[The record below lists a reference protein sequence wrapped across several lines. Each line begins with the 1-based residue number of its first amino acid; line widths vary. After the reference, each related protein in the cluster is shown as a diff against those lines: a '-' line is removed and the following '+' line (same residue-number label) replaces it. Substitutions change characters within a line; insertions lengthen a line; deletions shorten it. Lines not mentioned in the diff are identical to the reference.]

1 VLPFANMTTSE
12 ETGFLSDGLA
22 EDILDNLAQF
32 EGSSSRTALKV
43 ASRSASFQFTGRG
56 VDPTL
61 VRETLNVAYLL
72 EGSVRQHGEEVR
84 ITTQLIRTADGFH
97 VWSKSYDR
105 ALADGFGMQSAVA
118 ANIAH
123 ITNAKLDFDIFRNY
137 GWKQEEIFTGID
149 PIAVGYFIR
158 ATEEI
163 INMLLGEGGDARIR
177 IQFSENA
184 VEVDPDF
191 LAAYAIL
198 ASAYLTSYTTGR
210 LSVHEASRGAHTAI
224 TRAIALDP
232 DDIEVRNQ
240 LAQIQLAMD
249 LDLAQAKNGF
259 EQMLKMA
266 PEFGISHVMLA
277 MIDLQEGRARK
288 ALNRISNTSEFHNGG
303 QRAIFLS
310 MVAYVR
316 LIARDYEG
324 ALKASAEALELALE
338 GQGRTRTLINQAV
351 SLIMLG
357 KVDEAKPFVEEAWSM
372 NGSTNPEGYVSLF
385 AGIGDIEK
393 ARSILTDPRYDL
405 NQSRLAAGHLALGDV
420 DSAFDS
426 MRAGIENRDGGLIFS
441 LRLAAWWDPIRDD
454 PRFNEMLALLD
465 AKVTHTEQ
473 YRKDHKISPAAQ

>member
-1 VLPFANMTTSE
+1 M
-12 ETGFLSDGLA
+12 
-22 EDILDNLAQF
+22 
-32 EGSSSRTALKV
+32 
-43 ASRSASFQFTGRG
+43 
-56 VDPTL
+56 
-61 VRETLNVAYLL
+61 
-72 EGSVRQHGEEVR
+72 
-84 ITTQLIRTADGFH
+84 
-97 VWSKSYDR
+97 
-105 ALADGFGMQSAVA
+105 
-118 ANIAH
+118 
-123 ITNAKLDFDIFRNY
+123 
-137 GWKQEEIFTGID
+137 
-149 PIAVGYFIR
+149 
-158 ATEEI
+158 
-163 INMLLGEGGDARIR
+163 
-177 IQFSENA
+177 
-184 VEVDPDF
+184 
-191 LAAYAIL
+191 AAYAIL

-224 TRAIALDP
+224 NRAIALDP
-232 DDIEVRNQ
+232 DDIEVRKQ

-351 SLIMLG
+351 SLIVLG
-357 KVDEAKPFVEEAWSM
+357 KVDEVKLFVEEAWSM

-426 MRAGIENRDGGLIFS
+426 MRAGIENRDGGLIFA

-465 AKVTHTEQ
+465 AKVTHTER
-473 YRKDHKISPAAQ
+473 YLKDHKISPAAQ